1 MDGGRGPHSMHGSVG
16 DVDVAHFQHEH
27 VRAAAEAMGTEEVA
41 PMVEG
46 GVPVVDQKANIWLQS
61 ACCGPTGEYSVTKCL
76 LWTNRQIFGYKVPVV
91 DQQATPRREGFSK
104 RRGWSKI
111 SVTE

>member
-61 ACCGPTGEYSVTKCL
+61 ACCGPTGKYSVTKCL
-76 LWTNRQIFGYKVPVV
+76 LWINRRLQGERDSLKGEAGVKYRLQSRIEEKYNK
-91 DQQATPRREGFSK
+91 A
-104 RRGWSKI
+104 
-111 SVTE
+111 